1 MPWIAVRTDPEVQAA
16 MAAGMRGYPIEYAPS
31 RRGERQVPEAVKN
44 DSIVNAPTLIP
55 GALEHVFAALR
66 AMYDPSLPLTR
77 RQHET
82 IATVVSAL
90 NDCFY

>member
-1 MPWIAVRTDPEVQAA
+1 
-16 MAAGMRGYPIEYAPS
+16 
-31 RRGERQVPEAVKN
+31 
-44 DSIVNAPTLIP
+44 
-55 GALEHVFAALR
+55 
-66 AMYDPSLPLTR
+66 MYDPALPLSR

>member
-1 MPWIAVRTDPEVQAA
+1 MPWIPVRSDPEVQAA
-16 MAAGMRGYPIEYAPS
+16 MIAGMRGYPVEYAPS
-31 RRGERQVPEAVKN
+31 KRGERQVPEAVKN
-44 DSIVNAPTLIP
+44 DSIVSSHTLVP
-55 GALEHVFAALR
+55 EALEHVFAALR
-66 AMYDPSLPLTR
+66 AMFDPALPLSR

>member
-1 MPWIAVRTDPEVQAA
+1 MPWIAVRTDAEVQAA

-31 RRGERQVPEAVKN
+31 RRGDRQVPDAVKH
-44 DSIVNAPTLIP
+44 DSIANAHTLVP
-55 GALEHVFAALR
+55 KALEHVFSALR
-66 AMYDPSLPLTR
+66 EMFDPKLPLSR
-77 RQHET
+77 RQHES

>member
-1 MPWIAVRTDPEVQAA
+1 MTWIAQRNDPEVMAA
-16 MAAGMRGYPIEYAPS
+16 MREALTGYPPEYAPEK
-31 RRGERQVPEAVKN
+31 RGERRVPPEVAR
-44 DSIVNAPTLIP
+44 DSIVATHSLAPRVL
-55 GALEHVFAALR
+55 AHLFAALR
-66 AMYDPSLPLTR
+66 EMYDPSLPLSR